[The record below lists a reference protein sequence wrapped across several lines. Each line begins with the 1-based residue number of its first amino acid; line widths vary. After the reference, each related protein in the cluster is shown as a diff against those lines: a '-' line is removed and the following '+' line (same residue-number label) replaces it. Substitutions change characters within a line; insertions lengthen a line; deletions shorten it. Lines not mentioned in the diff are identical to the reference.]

1 MKVIRTAKLNDSE
14 EITRLC
20 TQLGYSVSIEKIK
33 SRIERL
39 TNDKNNAIFVY
50 ETNDNNISGWV
61 HVFGKYLNELE
72 YAEIGGLVVDSNF
85 RRQGIGLKLMKKCEE
100 WAKENGYQEIRLRSG
115 GQRKE
120 AHEFYKQIGY
130 ENTNWQQLFTLKF

>member
-1 MKVIRTAKLNDSE
+1 MIRTAKLIDAE

-20 TQLGYSVSIEKIK
+20 TQLGYSVTIEQTK

-39 TNDKNNAIFVY
+39 TNDKNNAILVY
-50 ETNDNNISGWV
+50 ETTDDNLSGWV
-61 HVFGKYLNELE
+61 HVFGKRLIELE
-72 YAEIGGLVVDSNF
+72 YAEIGGLIVDSNF
-85 RRQGIGLKLMKKCEE
+85 RRQGIGLQLMKKCEE
-100 WAKENGYQEIRLRSG
+100 WAKENGYQEIRLHSG

-130 ENTNWQQLFTLKF
+130 KNINWAQLFSLKLK

>member
-1 MKVIRTAKLNDSE
+1 VIRNVKLTDIE

-20 TQLGYSVSIEKIK
+20 EQLGYLITIEKIK
-33 SRIERL
+33 PRVERL
-39 TNDKNNAIFVY
+39 IKDKEHAIFVY
-50 ETNDNNISGWV
+50 EINENTISGWV
-61 HVFGKYLNELE
+61 HVFGKHLIELE
-72 YAEIGGLVVDSNF
+72 YAEIGGLVVDNNY

-100 WAKENGYQEIRLRSG
+100 WAKENGYEEIRLRSG

-130 ENTNWQQLFTLKF
+130 ENINWQQLFNFKL

>member
-1 MKVIRTAKLNDSE
+1 MIRTAKLIDAE

-20 TQLGYSVSIEKIK
+20 TQLGYSVTIEQTK

-39 TNDKNNAIFVY
+39 TNDKNNAILVY
-50 ETNDNNISGWV
+50 ETTDDNLSGWV
-61 HVFGKYLNELE
+61 HVFGKCLIELE
-72 YAEIGGLVVDSNF
+72 YAEIGGLIVDSNF
-85 RRQGIGLKLMKKCEE
+85 RRQGIGLQLMKKCEE

-130 ENTNWQQLFTLKF
+130 KNINWQQLFILKLE